1 MSLLIV
7 GNAGTSS
14 GVQGL
19 LVSSEKINPA
29 GPVAQVQPVQGTAAF
44 SYERLLDVAQALEPS
59 QGAGLLH
66 GLAQVPA
73 ESGTETMELVEDRLA
88 EGDLLPVCEQPYN
101 PETLQSQ
108 KSNFLALALCL
119 PHLPAPV
126 MRQML
131 SQGGDQGEVGSVS
144 SLSAAKPLLAQDIL
158 EAPSPSLAMPQRVP
172 VHEQDAD
179 FLLESGTT
187 AAASTFDLTSEGG
200 HDSAQVVEAPDV
212 GVEQTGVSMGISKR
226 SLAVV
231 AAAQPL
237 VQVLAQRIQLQQ
249 VQGTDVVTVRLDPPH
264 LGTLEIRIQSDVAG
278 VQVQMQASHAE
289 VSRQLAG
296 IADSLRQELQMRTA
310 GDAAV
315 TVSAPRSFGAQSQG
329 QQESQHPRHQAWQQ
343 SDETISQ
350 ALRIGDE
357 SSSS

>member
-1 MSLLIV
+1 MSLLIS
-7 GNAGTSS
+7 GNAGTSPA
-14 GVQGL
+14 VQGL
-19 LVSSEKINPA
+19 LVSSEKINLA
-29 GPVAQVQPVQGTAAF
+29 GTGAQVKSVQGTAAF

-158 EAPSPSLAMPQRVP
+158 EAPSLAMPQRVV

-179 FLLESGTT
+179 LLLESGTT